1 MAKKERPKFSKE
13 SWKKAKRVFRYFAP
27 YKFMFGLG
35 FVFLILTS
43 LTGLI
48 FPYVVGDLIGN
59 LNLPQSSPDPFWEMK
74 SLNALL
80 ILLIAIFVAQAI
92 FSYFRVYIFN
102 WVTENALNG
111 LRKDA
116 FSHILSLPMS
126 FFNANKT
133 GELTSRLGSDITT
146 LQESITTTLA
156 EAVRQTLTIIGG
168 VIFISFIS
176 LKLTLIMLSSLPVVI
191 IITIILGKF
200 IKRLSKKVQEN
211 VARSTQQAEEAFG
224 EISVVKSFSSEEKEA
239 NKFGKIANDIR
250 NVAINAVRFRAL
262 FISFII
268 LFMTGTIAFVIWY
281 GASMKQSGEISSAA
295 FTQFLMYTIILGM
308 SMGSLPNMIGRLI
321 QAIGSTE
328 KLMDIIDTTNEQP
341 EIGTK
346 EIPNGDIEIKNLS
359 FQYPSRPDVTVLND
373 LNLIIPKGSKTALVG
388 GSGAGKTTIVQLLMR
403 FYQWEKG
410 EILLDGKDIKTM
422 NLRALRSKMAWVP
435 QEISLFNGSILENIA
450 YGKEHSTEEEVIA
463 AAKQANAHE
472 FIMNFPEGYQTEVG
486 NRGIQLSG
494 GQRQRVAIARAIL
507 KDPQLLILDEAT
519 SNLDSE
525 SEKLVQDA
533 LENLLKGRTSIIIAH
548 RLSTIKDADKILVLN
563 QGKIIEQGGHQEL
576 LDKDGVYKKMLDLQY
591 NDRIFTS

>member
-27 YKFMFGLG
+27 YKFMFALG
-35 FVFLILTS
+35 FGFLVLTS

-59 LNLPQSSPDPFWEMK
+59 LNLPQSSPEPFWKMK

-80 ILLIAIFVAQAI
+80 ILLVVIFVAQAI

-102 WVTENALNG
+102 WVTENALNR

-116 FSHILSLPMS
+116 FTHILSLPMS

-168 VIFISFIS
+168 VLFISFIS
-176 LKLTLIMLSSLPVVI
+176 FKLTLIMLSSLPIVI
-191 IITIILGKF
+191 LITIILGKF
-200 IKRLSKKVQEN
+200 IKKLSRKVQEN
-211 VARSTQQAEEAFG
+211 IAKSTQQAEEAFG
-224 EISVVKSFSSEEKEA
+224 EISVVKSFSNEKKEV
-239 NKFGKIANDIR
+239 NKFGHIADDIKQ
-250 NVAINAVRFRAL
+250 VAIHAVRYRAL

-281 GASMKQSGEISSAA
+281 GASMKQNGEISPAA
-295 FTQFLMYTIILGM
+295 FTQFLMYTIVLGM
-308 SMGSLPNMIGRLI
+308 SMGSLPNMVGRLI

-328 KLMDIIDTTNEQP
+328 KLMDIIDTESEHP
-341 EIGTK
+341 EEGSM
-346 EIPNGDIEIKNLS
+346 EIPSGDIEIKNLN
-359 FQYPSRPDVTVLND
+359 FQYPSRPDVTVLEN
-373 LNLIIPKGSKTALVG
+373 LNLQIKQGSKTALVG

-403 FYQWEKG
+403 FYPWNEGK
-410 EILLDGKDIKTM
+410 ILLGGKEIQSM

-450 YGKEHSTEEEVIA
+450 YGKENATKEEVMA
-463 AAKQANAHE
+463 AAQQANAHE
-472 FIMNFPEGYQTEVG
+472 FILNFPDGYETEVG

-507 KDPQLLILDEAT
+507 KNPEILILDEAT

-525 SEKLVQDA
+525 SEKQVQDA
-533 LENLLKGRTSIIIAH
+533 LENLLKDRTSIIIAH
-548 RLSTIKDADKILVLN
+548 RLSTIKDADNILVLN
-563 QGKIIEQGGHQEL
+563 QGKIVEQGNHQALINE
-576 LDKDGVYKKMLDLQY
+576 DGVYKKMLDLQY
-591 NDRIFTS
+591 NDRIFSL